1 MINIK
6 TIIAPDYESAGN
18 LYTIEVTTDSY
29 EAFIEAW
36 KMLLYTW
43 TMNIKENVNK
53 NILKKKMVLLFL
65 IKQFFGLRFLAFAYI
80 HLFVKH

>member
-1 MINIK
+1 MIDIK

-36 KMLLYTW
+36 KMLLYT
-43 TMNIKENVNK
+43 NDRLKEQKRRQIYGN
-53 NILKKKMVLLFL
+53 
-65 IKQFFGLRFLAFAYI
+65 G
-80 HLFVKH
+80 

>member
-29 EAFIEAW
+29 EAFIETW
-36 KMLLYTW
+36 KILLYT
-43 TMNIKENVNK
+43 NDRLKEQKRRQIYGN
-53 NILKKKMVLLFL
+53 
-65 IKQFFGLRFLAFAYI
+65 
-80 HLFVKH
+80 